1 MEPYP
6 QGDPR
11 AFGYHIGNFS
21 ARFERNHVTHRLD
34 TLVLT
39 FEEGT
44 FEGFLHPDDKV
55 EIDMTKDAFTKFH
68 VTYDPKTEKAET
80 RTAGRECKNRKGVIM
95 ATASKNARKVLNSIK
110 AKLNLDKF
118 PRGTFI
124 EGFGDDLAYI
134 RYNGCI
140 EGRFSSGELTDEE
153 AEERAQKIIDTCGAP
168 ELITSEDFLAP
179 EDIPPC
185 MRG

>member
-1 MEPYP
+1 
-6 QGDPR
+6 
-11 AFGYHIGNFS
+11 
-21 ARFERNHVTHRLD
+21 
-34 TLVLT
+34 
-39 FEEGT
+39 
-44 FEGFLHPDDKV
+44 
-55 EIDMTKDAFTKFH
+55 MT
-68 VTYDPKTEKAET
+68 
-80 RTAGRECKNRKGVIM
+80 
-95 ATASKNARKVLNSIK
+95 TASENAIKVLNSIK

-153 AEERAQKIIDTCGAP
+153 AEERAKKIIDTCGAP

>member
-1 MEPYP
+1 MSKPIVISPEAASEVN
-6 QGDPR
+6 QK
-11 AFGYHIGNFS
+11 I
-21 ARFERNHVTHRLD
+21 RFN
-34 TLVLT
+34 
-39 FEEGT
+39 
-44 FEGFLHPDDKV
+44 
-55 EIDMTKDAFTKFH
+55 
-68 VTYDPKTEKAET
+68 
-80 RTAGRECKNRKGVIM
+80 C
-95 ATASKNARKVLNSIK
+95 ASKRGIKTARKVLNSIK

-140 EGRFSSGELTDEE
+140 EGRFSSGELPDEE

>member
-1 MEPYP
+1 
-6 QGDPR
+6 
-11 AFGYHIGNFS
+11 
-21 ARFERNHVTHRLD
+21 
-34 TLVLT
+34 
-39 FEEGT
+39 
-44 FEGFLHPDDKV
+44 
-55 EIDMTKDAFTKFH
+55 
-68 VTYDPKTEKAET
+68 
-80 RTAGRECKNRKGVIM
+80 M
-95 ATASKNARKVLNSIK
+95 ATASENARKVLNSIK

-140 EGRFSSGELTDEE
+140 GPRFSSGELTDEE
-153 AEERAQKIIDTCGAP
+153 AEEWAQKIIDICGAP
-168 ELITSEDFLAP
+168 KLNTSDDFIAP